1 MKPRWAKGRRK
12 RADRLPEAV
21 LWWLEHGRNCAGSD
35 HDAWQVSALHFD
47 RRRRRL
53 DLLDSGRPARAGL
66 RAADRRAHRG
76 RAVPPYEW
84 RGRAVRSRASSKLS

>member
-47 RRRRRL
+47 RPCRRRL

-66 RAADRRAHRG
+66 RAAHIAGGRCPPTSGAGGQCEAGRRQ
-76 RAVPPYEW
+76 
-84 RGRAVRSRASSKLS
+84 S

>member
-47 RRRRRL
+47 RTL
-53 DLLDSGRPARAGL
+53 SPPARPSGL
-66 RAADRRAHRG
+66 GPTCASWATGRAHRG